1 MEKEPKRMFKRVNV
15 LGLDFYVDWLD
26 VDGYCVRLISVK
38 DVHGG
43 RSFVYTGLEKDGV
56 LVEDMLLNACGVRKE
71 QPKEEPK
78 EEVKEEKV
86 EAEAPAAQE
95 TEQPKENMGA
105 KTTKKRNKRS

>member
-56 LVEDMLLNACGVRKE
+56 LVEDMLLDACGVK
-71 QPKEEPK
+71 KEEPK
-78 EEVKEEKV
+78 KEVKEEKV

>member
-26 VDGYCVRLISVK
+26 VDNKCVKLIAVK

-43 RSFVYTGLEKDGV
+43 RSFVYAGLTKDGV
-56 LVEDMLLNACGVRKE
+56 PVEDILLQAVGVTKYV
-71 QPKEEPK
+71 EEKK
-78 EEVKEEKV
+78 EEVVK
-86 EAEAPAAQE
+86 EAPAAQE
-95 TEQPKENMGA
+95 TEQPKENLSA